1 MPLKGARIIPKG
13 DKPRYQD
20 RDVWEK
26 SSDIV
31 TYNLYENEW
40 DDLVS
45 EGLTHIFNNDKYL
58 FEKRKEVAKC
68 KKEMTEEIN
77 EVLEITEKAEET
89 FLQNL

>member
-40 DDLVS
+40 DDLQR
-45 EGLTHIFNNDKYL
+45 EGLTHL
-58 FEKRKEVAKC
+58 FEDESEFNRRKEVAKC
-68 KKEMTEEIN
+68 KKEMTEKIN
-77 EVLEITEKAEET
+77 EETTETTEKAEET

>member
-1 MPLKGARIIPKG
+1 MPLKGARIVPKG

-45 EGLTHIFNNDKYL
+45 EGLTHIFNNDKDL

-77 EVLEITEKAEET
+77 EITETTEGVDET
-89 FLQNL
+89 TLLDL